1 MRSTG
6 IKISKSVCKICALL
20 EIVVWMRFELTR
32 NMYKYEGIMPKRQN
46 DAKTINAIVFPPEAP
61 TLPQDCPFGILPP
74 SRKLPHPT

>member
-1 MRSTG
+1 
-6 IKISKSVCKICALL
+6 
-20 EIVVWMRFELTR
+20 
-32 NMYKYEGIMPKRQN
+32 MYKYEGIMPKRQN